1 MLLDTLTINHI
12 KKKNIQGIQKFKGFF
27 FKKKNI
33 TQIGFVWFKTIWLV
47 SICLVQI
54 DYFKTKKKVNGLK
67 FFIGPNFSSNYVFEI
82 MVAFK
87 LLF

>member
-12 KKKNIQGIQKFKGFF
+12 KKKNIQGIQKFKCVFL
-27 FKKKNI
+27 KKNI

-54 DYFKTKKKVNGLK
+54 DYFKKKKVIGLK